1 MFYLN
6 MQMPSRLIH
15 SFTGDLTAEDWAS
28 SGQELR
34 VASEVSMSGLFI
46 DSLNHFKCYIE
57 RDDTLISIV
66 IFR

>member
-1 MFYLN
+1 
-6 MQMPSRLIH
+6 MPNRLIH

-34 VASEVSMSGLFI
+34 VASEHFCSGLFI
-46 DSLNHFKCYIE
+46 DSLNHFECYIE